1 MYHDEQGQT
10 TYCSWF
16 ETTLSFCLSWCG
28 LIGRLFVLAVRDVVS
43 SEGVRVHQ
51 TGPTDRL
58 YSEKRRCT
66 LCNMTSLEH
75 ANAMLSLSSFKFN
88 EAAILK
94 KNGRCQ
100 RKRMSCAGAGLGR
113 KVVPETFRGLRK
125 IYDPLT
131 FVTEPE

>member
-43 SEGVRVHQ
+43 SEVVRVHQ
-51 TGPTDRL
+51 MGPTDRL

-66 LCNMTSLEH
+66 LCNVTSLEH
-75 ANAMLSLSSFKFN
+75 ANAMLSLSPFKFN
-88 EAAILK
+88 EAGILK
-94 KNGRCQ
+94 K
-100 RKRMSCAGAGLGR
+100 
-113 KVVPETFRGLRK
+113 
-125 IYDPLT
+125 
-131 FVTEPE
+131 TEDVKGKEYRVLVQA